1 MLMDQY
7 SKRRLA
13 CWLVI
18 AGCLAVTLFCLV
30 YPVYVIRP
38 FRHQGPR
45 ELAAALFVLRFRPA
59 VVAVCAAVAL
69 VSAIVFWRA
78 QRRILW
84 RVLAAISVACVAL
97 FAGLCRMN
105 IYELMFHPVGR
116 PAFLPAARTNL
127 DGDEKVIAVSINGA
141 ARAYPIR
148 NLSYHHVVNDW
159 VNGIPIV
166 ATY

>member
-1 MLMDQY
+1 MDQY
-7 SKRRLA
+7 SKRHLA

-18 AGCLAVTLFCLV
+18 AGCLAASLFCLV

-45 ELAAALFVLRFRPA
+45 ELDAALLVLRFRPVA
-59 VVAVCAAVAL
+59 AALCVAVAVL
-69 VSAIVFWRA
+69 SAIVFWKA

-84 RVLAAISVACVAL
+84 RVLMAVLVACVAL
-97 FAGLCRMN
+97 FAGLSRIN
-105 IYELMFHPVGR
+105 IYELMFHPIGR
-116 PAFLPAARTNL
+116 PAFIPAAQTNL
-127 DGDEKVIAVSINGA
+127 DSDEKVIAISLKGA

-148 NLSYHHVVNDW
+148 SISYHHIVNDW
-159 VNGIPIV
+159 VDGVPIV